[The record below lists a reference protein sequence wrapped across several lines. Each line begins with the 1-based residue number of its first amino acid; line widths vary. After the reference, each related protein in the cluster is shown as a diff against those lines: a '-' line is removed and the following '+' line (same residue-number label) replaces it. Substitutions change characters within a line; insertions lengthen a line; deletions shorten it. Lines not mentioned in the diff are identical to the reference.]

1 MHGQGKKTPRV
12 KQTYIKVSP
21 CQFYDHI
28 LKVGFCLKF
37 KDFYCLHSALNIDS
51 SQTQKILLPVP
62 IKRSDFIAMIGW
74 ASEHKYKVRS
84 YHIGHESNICF
95 ATWPLSNFHVY

>member
-1 MHGQGKKTPRV
+1 MVRERKLPGLNR
-12 KQTYIKVSP
+12 
-21 CQFYDHI
+21 HI
-28 LKVGFCLKF
+28 LRLVPVNFMITSLKWDFVGNLKT
-37 KDFYCLHSALNIDS
+37 FYYLHSVLNIDS

-74 ASEHKYKVRS
+74 ASERKYKVRS

-95 ATWPLSNFHVY
+95 ATWPLSDFHVY

>member
-1 MHGQGKKTPRV
+1 MVSERKLPPRV

-28 LKVGFCLKF
+28 LKVGFCWKF
-37 KDFYCLHSALNIDS
+37 KDFYYLHSVLNIDS
-51 SQTQKILLPVP
+51 SLTQKILLPVP

-74 ASEHKYKVRS
+74 ASERKYKVRS

-95 ATWPLSNFHVY
+95 ATWPLSDFHVY